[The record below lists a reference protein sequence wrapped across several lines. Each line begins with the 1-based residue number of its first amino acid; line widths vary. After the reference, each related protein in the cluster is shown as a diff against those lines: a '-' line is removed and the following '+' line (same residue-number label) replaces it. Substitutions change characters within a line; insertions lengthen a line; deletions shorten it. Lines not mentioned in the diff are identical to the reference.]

1 MGNNNSSKRKY
12 TYQQYYKAIIK
23 KNQSFDFSDID
34 FSSLNPLEV
43 FEISKNYTWNELKDA
58 YKETALLTHPDKE
71 GGNEIVFNFVTECF
85 KLLALEYKNRNA
97 NKTFIELKKQFQE
110 ENNYDNNNNH
120 KNRNDELN
128 NDNNND
134 FDNRNDDNDE
144 SFNQKFNKTFN
155 MCRVEDE
162 CNDFGYGDSMIE
174 SSKEREDYSTTNLF
188 KNTKFNNQTF
198 NKLFINNVPAPKIT
212 KEIIKYKEPEPLIL
226 AKTINYT
233 EIGGKKP
240 DDYST
245 SPEKNTNNNLVY
257 TDYKIAYSNQRLVD
271 EETISNSI
279 KNFKNL
285 EDYEQYRLSK
295 FNKKL
300 SNKEIRYF
308 EEKKLKEEKEEYERL
323 ERIKQFDIKI
333 KLNND
338 KANKLLL

>member
-1 MGNNNSSKRKY
+1 MGNNNSSSKRKY

-23 KNQSFDFSDID
+23 KNKSFDFSEID

-85 KLLALEYKNRNA
+85 KLLALEYKNRNS
-97 NKTFIELKKQFQE
+97 NKSFIELKKQFQE
-110 ENNYDNNNNH
+110 DNNNN
-120 KNRNDELN
+120 DY
-128 NDNNND
+128 NNNHIH
-134 FDNRNDDNDE
+134 NNDDNDNNDE
-144 SFNQKFNKTFN
+144 TFNQRFNKTFN
-155 MCRVEDE
+155 MCRIEDE
-162 CNDFGYGDSMIE
+162 INDFGYGDTMIE

-188 KNTKFNNQTF
+188 NNSKFNNQTF
-198 NKLFINNVPAPKIT
+198 NKIFINNVPAPKVS

-233 EIGGKKP
+233 ELGAKKP
-240 DDYST
+240 DDYSS
-245 SPEKNTNNNLVY
+245 SPEKNNNNNLVY
-257 TDYKIAYSNQRLVD
+257 TDYKIAYTNTRLVD
-271 EETISNSI
+271 EEIINSSI
-279 KNFKNL
+279 KNFKNV
-285 EDYEQYRLSK
+285 EDYEKYRLSK

-300 SNKEIRYF
+300 SNKEIKYF

-323 ERIKQFDIKI
+323 ERIKQYDIKI

-338 KANKLLL
+338 KANKLLLS

>member
-1 MGNNNSSKRKY
+1 MGNNNSSSKRKY
-12 TYQQYYKAIIK
+12 TYQQYYKAIVK
-23 KNQSFDFSDID
+23 KNKSFDFSEID

-58 YKETALLTHPDKE
+58 YKEIALLTHPDKE

-97 NKTFIELKKQFQE
+97 NKTFNELKKQFQE
-110 ENNYDNNNNH
+110 ENNYNENNQS
-120 KNRNDELN
+120 LN
-128 NDNNND
+128 NQNDN
-134 FDNRNDDNDE
+134 E
-144 SFNQKFNKTFN
+144 EQFNEKFNKTFN

-162 CNDFGYGDSMIE
+162 INDFGYGDSMIE
-174 SSKEREDYSTTNLF
+174 SSNEREDYSTTNLF
-188 KNTKFNNQTF
+188 TNSKFNSDTF
-198 NKLFINNVPAPKIT
+198 NKLFINNVPAPKIN
-212 KEIIKYKEPEPLIL
+212 KEIIKYKEPEPLVL

-233 EIGGKKP
+233 ELGGKKP

-245 SPEKNTNNNLVY
+245 SPEKNNNNNLVY
-257 TDYKIAYSNQRLVD
+257 TDYKIAYNNTRLVD
-271 EETISNSI
+271 EETINNSI

-285 EDYEQYRLSK
+285 EDYENYRLSK

-300 SNKEIRYF
+300 SNKEIKYF

-338 KANKLLL
+338 KANRLLLS

>member
-1 MGNNNSSKRKY
+1 MGNTNSSNRKY

-23 KNQSFDFSDID
+23 KNQSFDFSEID

-58 YKETALLTHPDKE
+58 YRETAFLTHPDKE

-110 ENNYDNNNNH
+110 ENNYDNND
-120 KNRNDELN
+120 NRNK
-128 NDNNND
+128 
-134 FDNRNDDNDE
+134 NDDNDDE
-144 SFNQKFNKTFN
+144 SFNEKFNKTFN

-162 CNDFGYGDSMIE
+162 CNDFGYGDTMIE

-212 KEIIKYKEPEPLIL
+212 KEIIKYKEPEPLVL

-233 EIGGKKP
+233 ELGAKKP

-323 ERIKQFDIKI
+323 ERIKKFDIKI